1 MKLKFHMV
9 DMYKEIEVSFEK
21 QFERKLQKALDYSRF
36 KERGLKSNPFNI
48 DFSGDPWKVKV
59 GRDEELITGIESL
72 KEMADKNTK
81 MLNILAPH
89 GYGKTTYEILL
100 HSLAIKYNS
109 DLGFEKI
116 LFIRNTTEFKQSFV
130 DSSFTADSDGEI
142 IKIPP
147 RLFTELKMTNKPALL
162 FIDDADIIFQDNP
175 KTFTDVTNL
184 NNVLIVAAWNKSAWE
199 RAKHIP
205 DVKFPSVEIIMLNR
219 LSNSQ
224 CAEMVQKRISEFKMS
239 KRADN
244 LFSQD
249 VTETLARLAN
259 GSPHRIIRLAK
270 RLLSYMLDKGLLE
283 IKVSPEFDEFI
294 ASADDISYENL
305 KKKMVSLS
313 ETQRKIIEEMKKIVE
328 ADATKVGT
336 LVGITR
342 VGAMKQLHELE
353 KIGMVVSVTKD
364 KKKIFQLR
372 EEIEYGTE

>member
-1 MKLKFHMV
+1 MV